1 MNWGDQRVLDVFWDL
16 VHPEPNSGCWL
27 WTGLLHVA
35 GYGRYRKSSADLLVH
50 RVMYEAVNGPHAD
63 GLEIDH
69 LCRTRSCCNPQHLEA
84 VTHAENVR
92 RGTAWTWR
100 LARTHGS
107 CGHPLDLIYN
117 GYRRCSICNTASKR
131 KYKEKMK
138 KLRSK

>member
-1 MNWGDQRVLDVFWDL
+1 MNWGDQRVSDVFWDL

-27 WTGLLHVA
+27 WTGVLHVA
-35 GYGRYRKSSADLLVH
+35 GYGRYRKS
-50 RVMYEAVNGPHAD
+50 P
-63 GLEIDH
+63 
-69 LCRTRSCCNPQHLEA
+69 
-84 VTHAENVR
+84 AENVR